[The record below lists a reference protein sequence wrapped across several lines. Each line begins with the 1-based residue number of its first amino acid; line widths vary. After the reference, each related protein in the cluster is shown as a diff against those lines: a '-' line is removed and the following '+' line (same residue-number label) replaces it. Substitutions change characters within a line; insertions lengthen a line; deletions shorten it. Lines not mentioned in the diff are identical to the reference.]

1 MQYTCPMHPE
11 IVRDESGNCPLC
23 GMTLEPVAASTS
35 HWTCPMHP
43 EVHEQGPGHCTDCG
57 CALEPVT
64 ITAAPGENPELI
76 DFRRRLWLAVPLTLA
91 VLFLAMGP
99 MLLPGLAALE
109 HLPWARWSQWLL
121 ATPVVFWAGW
131 PFLDRGVQSLRGRL
145 NMFTLIALGV
155 SAAYL
160 FSLAALVIPG
170 SFPDS
175 ARDAMGMVPLYF
187 EAAAVI
193 VTLVL
198 AGQILELRART
209 RTGAALRALLD
220 LAPDIAVRV
229 AEDGSESEVPA
240 AQLRKQDKL
249 RVRPGARVPVDGVVL
264 EGSSSVDEA
273 MVTGESVPVAKVPGD
288 RLIGGTV
295 NGGGSLLMWAEG
307 IGSEGTLARIVG
319 MVSEAQR
326 SRAPVHALADR
337 VSAWF
342 VPAVVFAAVVSA
354 LVWWWV
360 GPEPRLAHA
369 LVAGVTVLII
379 ACPCAV
385 GLATP
390 MSMTVA
396 MGRGAQ
402 AGVLFREARA
412 LEALA
417 SLEVLVCDK
426 TGTLTEGRPR
436 VDDIY
441 PAEGMDEKELLR
453 LAAGIAQQ
461 SDHPLAKAVV
471 AAARERKI
479 RPPLARGVEA
489 VAGSGTQ
496 GQVGTAQVKLGSAE
510 FTGSADAFADEASAA
525 QESGASLVYVAVD
538 GRVAGL
544 LTARDPVRPGTTEAL
559 AELRGLGLQIT
570 MLTGD
575 SERAARHVA
584 AELGIDRVV
593 AGVKPDGK
601 AEAIKAL
608 QAGGLRVAMA
618 GDGVNDAP
626 ALAQAEVGIAMGH
639 GTDVAKQTAG
649 ITLVKG
655 DLAAIGRARRLSAAT
670 MKNVR
675 QNLWLAF
682 GYNALGVPIAAGVL
696 YPLLG
701 WTLTPAFAAAAM
713 SLSSVT
719 VITNALRLARI
730 RLS

>member
-11 IVRDESGNCPLC
+11 VLRDEPGNCPLC

-43 EVHEQGPGHCTDCG
+43 EVHEQGPGHCSACG

-76 DFRRRLWLAVPLTLA
+76 DFRRRLRLAVPLTLA

-99 MLLPGLAALE
+99 MLLPALAPLE
-109 HLPWARWSQWLL
+109 HAAWARWAQWLL

-131 PFLDRGVQSLRGRL
+131 PFLERGVQSLRGRL

-160 FSLAALVIPG
+160 FSLAALLIPG

-220 LAPDIAVRV
+220 LAPDMAVRV

-273 MVTGESVPVAKVPGD
+273 MVTGESVPVAKAPGD

-307 IGSEGTLARIVG
+307 IGSESTLARIVG

-342 VPAVVFAAVVSA
+342 VPAVVLVAVVSA

-426 TGTLTEGRPR
+426 TGTLTEGRPQ
-436 VDDIY
+436 VDAIY

-471 AAARERKI
+471 AAARERRI

-510 FTGSADAFADEASAA
+510 FTAATDAFADEAGAA

-544 LTARDPVRPGTTEAL
+544 LTARDPVRPGTKEAL
-559 AELRGLGLQIT
+559 AELRGLGLQVT

-575 SERAARHVA
+575 GERAARHVA

-601 AEAIKAL
+601 AEAIQAL
-608 QAGGLRVAMA
+608 QADGLRVAMA

-719 VITNALRLARI
+719 VIGNALRLART

>member
-1 MQYTCPMHPE
+1 MA
-11 IVRDESGNCPLC
+11 
-23 GMTLEPVAASTS
+23 LEPVAASTS

-43 EVHEQGPGHCTDCG
+43 DVHEPRPGHCSDCG

-64 ITAAPGENPELI
+64 VTAAPAENPELT
-76 DFRRRLWLAVPLTLA
+76 DFRRRLWIAAPLTLA
-91 VLFLAMGP
+91 VLVLAMGP
-99 MLLPGLAALE
+99 MIVPALE
-109 HLPWARWSQWLL
+109 PLGHATWARWAQGLL
-121 ATPVVFWAGW
+121 ATPVVLWCGW
-131 PFLDRGVQSLRGRL
+131 PFLRRGIESLRGRL

-155 SAAYL
+155 TAAYA
-160 FSLAALVIPG
+160 FSLAALFEPKA
-170 SFPDS
+170 FPAS
-175 ARDAMGMVPLYF
+175 ALDAMGMVPLYF

-198 AGQILELRART
+198 AGQILELGARM

-220 LAPDIAVRV
+220 LAPDVAVLV
-229 AEDGSESEVPA
+229 ADDGSESEVPSA
-240 AQLRKQDKL
+240 RLAKQDKL

-264 EGSSSVDEA
+264 EGSSSVDES
-273 MVTGESVPVAKVPGD
+273 MVTGESVPVAKAAGD

-295 NGGGSLLMWAEG
+295 NGSGSLLMWAEG
-307 IGSEGTLARIVG
+307 IGAESTLARIVG
-319 MVSEAQR
+319 MVAEAQR

-342 VPAVVFAAVVSA
+342 VPAVIAVAVLSA
-354 LVWWWV
+354 TAWGLM

-402 AGVLFREARA
+402 TGVLFREARA
-412 LEALA
+412 LEGLA
-417 SLEVLVCDK
+417 SLDLLVCDK
-426 TGTLTEGRPR
+426 TGTLTEGKPR
-436 VDDIY
+436 VE
-441 PAEGMDEKELLR
+441 AVHLEAGVGEAELLR
-453 LAAGIAQQ
+453 LVAGVAQQ
-461 SDHPLAKAVV
+461 SDHPLARAVV
-471 AAARERKI
+471 AAARERRI
-479 RPPLARGVEA
+479 RPPLARDVES
-489 VAGSGTQ
+489 VAGAGTR
-496 GQVGTAQVKLGSAE
+496 GEVGATKIALGSEEFAGAAGTFAE
-510 FTGSADAFADEASAA
+510 VAAAA
-525 QESGASLVYVAVD
+525 QESGASVVFVAID
-538 GRVAGL
+538 GRPSGL
-544 LTARDPVRPGTTEAL
+544 LVARDPVRAGTVEAL
-559 AELRGLGLQIT
+559 VQLRGMGLRIA

-584 AELGIDRVV
+584 AELGIDRVL
-593 AGVKPDGK
+593 AGVKPGGK
-601 AEAIKAL
+601 AEAIRSL
-608 QAGGLRVAMA
+608 QASGLRVAMA
-618 GDGVNDAP
+618 GDGINDAP
-626 ALAQAEVGIAMGH
+626 ALAQADVGIAMGH

-655 DLAAIGRARRLSAAT
+655 DLAAIGRARRLSVAT
-670 MKNVR
+670 MQNVR

-696 YPLLG
+696 YPMLG

-719 VITNALRLARI
+719 VIGNALRLARF
-730 RLS
+730 RP

>member
-11 IVRDESGNCPLC
+11 VLREEPGNCPLC

-43 EVHEQGPGHCTDCG
+43 EVHEQGPGHCSDCG

-64 ITAAPGENPELI
+64 VTAEPEENPELT
-76 DFRRRLWLAVPLTLA
+76 DFRRRLWVAAPLTVA
-91 VLFLAMGP
+91 VLVLAMGP
-99 MLLPGLAALE
+99 MLVSALAPLE
-109 HLPWARWSQWLL
+109 HQAWARWAQWLL
-121 ATPVVFWAGW
+121 ATPVVLWAGW
-131 PFLDRGVQSLRGRL
+131 PFLRRGVESLRGRL
-145 NMFTLIALGV
+145 NMFTLIGLGV

-160 FSLAALVIPG
+160 FSLAALVVPG
-170 SFPDS
+170 AFPPS
-175 ARDAMGMVPLYF
+175 ARDAMGQVPLYF

-198 AGQILELRART
+198 AGQILELRARA

-220 LAPDIAVRV
+220 LAPAVAVRV
-229 AEDGSESEVPA
+229 DTDGGEEEVPLA
-240 AQLRKQDKL
+240 DVHKEDKL

-264 EGSSSVDEA
+264 EGTSSVDES
-273 MVTGESVPVAKVPGD
+273 MVTGESVPVPKGAGD

-295 NGGGSLLMWAEG
+295 NGSGSLLMWAEG
-307 IGSEGTLARIVG
+307 IGPESTLARIVG
-319 MVSEAQR
+319 MVAEAQR
-326 SRAPVHALADR
+326 SRAPVHQLADR

-342 VPAVVFAAVVSA
+342 VPAVVLAALVSA

-360 GPEPRLAHA
+360 GPEPRVAHA

-402 AGVLFREARA
+402 TGVLFREAGA

-417 SLEVLVCDK
+417 SLDLLAVDK
-426 TGTLTEGRPR
+426 TGTLTEGRPE
-436 VDDIY
+436 VEAIH
-441 PAEGMDEKELLR
+441 PAVGIEEKELLR
-453 LAAGIAQQ
+453 LAAGVAQQ
-461 SDHPLAKAVV
+461 SDHPLSKAVV
-471 AAARERKI
+471 AAARGRRI
-479 RPPLARGVEA
+479 RPPLARGVES
-489 VAGSGTQ
+489 VAGGGTR
-496 GQVGTAQVKLGSAE
+496 GQVGHQAVALGSADFSGSTVE
-510 FTGSADAFADEASAA
+510 FDQLAEAA
-525 QESGASLVYVAVD
+525 QATGASVVHITVD
-538 GRVAGL
+538 GRPAGL
-544 LTARDPVRPGTTEAL
+544 IVARDPLREGAAEAL
-559 AELRGLGLQIT
+559 AELRRLGLGIA

-575 SERAARHVA
+575 NERAARHVA
-584 AELGIDRVV
+584 RELGIEQVV
-593 AGVKPDGK
+593 AGVRPDGK
-601 AEAIKAL
+601 AEAIRSL
-608 QAGGLRVAMA
+608 QAQGRRVAMA

-626 ALAQAEVGIAMGH
+626 ALAQADVGIAMGH

-655 DLAAIGRARRLSAAT
+655 DLTAIARARKLSVAT
-670 MKNVR
+670 MRNVR

-682 GYNALGVPIAAGVL
+682 GYNALGVPLAAGVL
-696 YPLLG
+696 YPVLG
-701 WTLTPAFAAAAM
+701 WMLTPAFAAAAM

-719 VITNALRLARI
+719 VISNALRLSRF
-730 RLS
+730 RP

>member
-11 IVRDESGNCPLC
+11 VLRDQPGNCPLC

-64 ITAAPGENPELI
+64 VTAEPQENPELT
-76 DFRRRLWLAVPLTLA
+76 DFRRRLWVAVPLTAA
-91 VLFLAMGP
+91 VLVLAMGP
-99 MLLPGLAALE
+99 MLLPALGPLE
-109 HLPWARWSQWLL
+109 HATWARWAQWLL
-121 ATPVVFWAGW
+121 ATPVVLWAGW
-131 PFLDRGVQSLRGRL
+131 PFLRRGVESLRGRL
-145 NMFTLIALGV
+145 NMFTLIGLGV

-160 FSLAALVIPG
+160 FSLAALWVPDL
-170 SFPDS
+170 FPPS
-175 ARDAMGMVPLYF
+175 ARDAMGQVPLYF

-198 AGQILELRART
+198 AGQIMELRARA

-220 LAPDIAVRV
+220 LAPGVAVRV
-229 AEDGSESEVPA
+229 AEDGSETEVA
-240 AQLRKQDKL
+240 LAEVRKEDKL

-264 EGSSSVDEA
+264 EGTSSVDEA
-273 MVTGESVPVAKVPGD
+273 MVTGESVPVAKAAGD

-295 NGGGSLLMWAEG
+295 NGSGSLLMWAEG
-307 IGSEGTLARIVG
+307 IGPESTLARIVG
-319 MVSEAQR
+319 MVAEAQR

-342 VPAVVFAAVVSA
+342 VPAVVAAAVLSA
-354 LVWWWV
+354 IVWWLV
-360 GPEPRLAHA
+360 GPEPRIAHA

-396 MGRGAQ
+396 MGRGAHS
-402 AGVLFREARA
+402 GVLFREARA

-417 SLEVLVCDK
+417 SLDVLAVDK
-426 TGTLTEGRPR
+426 TGTLTEGRPEVEALHP
-436 VDDIY
+436 VD
-441 PAEGMDEKELLR
+441 GLDEKELLR
-453 LAAGIAQQ
+453 LAAGVAQQ
-461 SDHPLAKAVV
+461 SDHPLSKAIVT
-471 AAARERKI
+471 AARARKV
-479 RPPLARGVEA
+479 RPPLARGVES
-489 VAGSGTQ
+489 VAGGGTR
-496 GQVGTAQVKLGSAE
+496 GQVGSQSVAIGSAA
-510 FTGSADAFADEASAA
+510 FTGSTEEFDRMAAAA
-525 QESGASLVYVAVD
+525 QESGASVVHVSVD
-538 GRVAGL
+538 NRPAGL
-544 LTARDPVRPGTTEAL
+544 IVARDPLREGAAGAL
-559 AELRGLGLQIT
+559 AELRALGLRIA

-575 SERAARHVA
+575 GERAARHVA
-584 AELGIDRVV
+584 AELGIDHVV
-593 AGVKPDGK
+593 AEVRPDGK
-601 AEAIKAL
+601 ADAIRAL
-608 QAGGLRVAMA
+608 QAQGHRVAMA

-655 DLAAIGRARRLSAAT
+655 DLAAIGRARRLSVAT
-670 MKNVR
+670 MGNVR

-682 GYNALGVPIAAGVL
+682 GYNALGVPLAAGVL
-696 YPLLG
+696 YPVLG
-701 WTLTPAFAAAAM
+701 WMLTPAFAAAAM

-719 VITNALRLARI
+719 VIGNALRLSRF
-730 RLS
+730 RP

>member
-1 MQYTCPMHPE
+1 MHPE
-11 IVRDESGNCPLC
+11 VLRDEPGNCPLC

-43 EVHEQGPGHCTDCG
+43 EVHEQGPGHCSACG

-76 DFRRRLWLAVPLTLA
+76 DFRRRLRLAVPLTLA

-99 MLLPGLAALE
+99 MLLPALAPLE
-109 HLPWARWSQWLL
+109 HAAWARWAQWLL

-131 PFLDRGVQSLRGRL
+131 PFLERGVQSLRGRL

-160 FSLAALVIPG
+160 FSLAALLIPG

-220 LAPDIAVRV
+220 LAPDMAVRV

-273 MVTGESVPVAKVPGD
+273 MVTGESVPVAKAPGD

-307 IGSEGTLARIVG
+307 IGSESTLARIVG

-342 VPAVVFAAVVSA
+342 VPAVVLVAVVSA

-426 TGTLTEGRPR
+426 TGTLTEGRPQ
-436 VDDIY
+436 VDAIY

-471 AAARERKI
+471 AAARERRI

-510 FTGSADAFADEASAA
+510 FTAATDAFADEASAA

-544 LTARDPVRPGTTEAL
+544 LTARDPVRPGTKEAL

-575 SERAARHVA
+575 GERAARHVA

-601 AEAIKAL
+601 AEAIQAL
-608 QAGGLRVAMA
+608 QADGLRVAMA

-719 VITNALRLARI
+719 VISNALRLART

>member
-11 IVRDESGNCPLC
+11 VLRDEPGNCPLC

-43 EVHEQGPGHCTDCG
+43 EVHEQGPGHCSACG

-76 DFRRRLWLAVPLTLA
+76 DFRRRLRLAVPLTLA

-99 MLLPGLAALE
+99 MLLPALAPLE
-109 HLPWARWSQWLL
+109 HAAWARWAQWLL

-131 PFLDRGVQSLRGRL
+131 PFLERGVQSLRGRL

-160 FSLAALVIPG
+160 FSLAALLIPG

-220 LAPDIAVRV
+220 LAPDMAVRV

-273 MVTGESVPVAKVPGD
+273 MVTGESVPVAKAPGD

-307 IGSEGTLARIVG
+307 IGSESTLARIVG

-342 VPAVVFAAVVSA
+342 VPAVVLVAVVSA

-426 TGTLTEGRPR
+426 TGTLTEGRPQ
-436 VDDIY
+436 VDAIY

-471 AAARERKI
+471 AAARERRI

-510 FTGSADAFADEASAA
+510 FAAATDAFADEASAA

-544 LTARDPVRPGTTEAL
+544 LTARDPVRPGTKEAL

-575 SERAARHVA
+575 GERAARHVA

-601 AEAIKAL
+601 AEAIQAL
-608 QAGGLRVAMA
+608 QADGLRVAMA

-719 VITNALRLARI
+719 VISNALRLART

>member
-11 IVRDESGNCPLC
+11 ILRDEPGDCPLC

-64 ITAAPGENPELI
+64 VTAAPGENPELV
-76 DFRRRLWLAVPLTLA
+76 DFRRRLWLAAPLTVA
-91 VLFLAMGP
+91 VLLLAMGP
-99 MLLPGLAALE
+99 MLLYALAPLE
-109 HLPWARWSQWLL
+109 HAGWARWAQWLL

-131 PFLDRGVQSLRGRL
+131 PFLRRGVESLRRRL

-160 FSLAALVIPG
+160 FSLAALLVPG
-170 SFPDS
+170 SFPES

-209 RTGAALRALLD
+209 KTGAALRALLD
-220 LAPDIAVRV
+220 LAPEIAVRV
-229 AEDGSESEVPA
+229 AEDGSESELPA
-240 AQLRKQDKL
+240 AELRKQDKL

-264 EGSSSVDEA
+264 EGTSSVDEA
-273 MVTGESVPVAKVPGD
+273 MVTGESVPVTKAPGD

-295 NGGGSLLMWAEG
+295 NGSGSLLMWAEG
-307 IGSEGTLARIVG
+307 IGSESTLARIVG

-342 VPAVVFAAVVSA
+342 VPAVVVAAVVSA

-396 MGRGAQ
+396 MGRGAHS
-402 AGVLFREARA
+402 GVLFREARA

-417 SLEVLVCDK
+417 SLQVLVCDK

-436 VDDIY
+436 VDGIY
-441 PAEGMDEKELLR
+441 LADGVEQKELLR

-479 RPPLARGVEA
+479 RPPLARGVES

-496 GQVGTAQVKLGSAE
+496 GEVGASRVRLGSAE
-510 FTGSADAFADEASAA
+510 FAGAADAFVDEASAA
-525 QESGASLVYVAVD
+525 QDSGASLVYVAVD

-544 LTARDPVRPGTTEAL
+544 LTARDPIKPGTAEAL
-559 AELRGLGLQIT
+559 EELRGLGLQIT

-584 AELGIDRVV
+584 AGLRIDRVV

-601 AEAIKAL
+601 AEAIQAL
-608 QAGGLRVAMA
+608 QAEGLRVAMA

-626 ALAQAEVGIAMGH
+626 ALAQADVGIAMGH

-655 DLAAIGRARRLSAAT
+655 DLAAIGRARRLSVAT
-670 MKNVR
+670 MRNVR

-682 GYNALGVPIAAGVL
+682 GYNSLGVPIAAGVL

-719 VITNALRLARI
+719 VITNALRLARF
-730 RLS
+730 RP

>member
-11 IVRDESGNCPLC
+11 VLRDEPGNCPLC

-43 EVHEQGPGHCTDCG
+43 EVHEQGPGHCSACG

-76 DFRRRLWLAVPLTLA
+76 DFRRRLRLAVPLTLA

-99 MLLPGLAALE
+99 MLLPALAPLE
-109 HLPWARWSQWLL
+109 HAAWARWAQWLL

-131 PFLDRGVQSLRGRL
+131 PFLERGVQSLRGRL

-160 FSLAALVIPG
+160 FSLAALLIPG

-220 LAPDIAVRV
+220 LAPDMAVRV

-273 MVTGESVPVAKVPGD
+273 MVTGESVPVAKAPGD

-307 IGSEGTLARIVG
+307 IGSESTLARIVG

-342 VPAVVFAAVVSA
+342 VPAVVLVAVVAA
-354 LVWWWV
+354 LVGWWV

-426 TGTLTEGRPR
+426 TGTLTEGRPQ
-436 VDDIY
+436 VDAIY

-471 AAARERKI
+471 AAARERRI

-510 FTGSADAFADEASAA
+510 FTAATDAFADEASAA

-544 LTARDPVRPGTTEAL
+544 LTARDPVRPGTKEAL

-575 SERAARHVA
+575 GERAARHVA

-601 AEAIKAL
+601 AEAIQAL
-608 QAGGLRVAMA
+608 QADGLRVAMA

-719 VITNALRLARI
+719 VISNALRLART

>member
-11 IVRDESGNCPLC
+11 VVRDEPGNCPLC

-43 EVHEQGPGHCTDCG
+43 EVHEQGPGHCGDCG

-64 ITAAPGENPELI
+64 ITAAPAENPELI
-76 DFRRRLWLAVPLTLA
+76 DFRRRLWLAAPLTLA

-99 MLLPGLAALE
+99 MLLPVLAPLE
-109 HLPWARWSQWLL
+109 HAAWSRWAQWLL

-131 PFLDRGVQSLRGRL
+131 PFLERGVRSLRGRL

-160 FSLAALVIPG
+160 FSLAGLLIPD

-198 AGQILELRART
+198 AGQILELRARA

-220 LAPDIAVRV
+220 LAPQTAVRV
-229 AEDGSESEVPA
+229 AEDGSEVEVPLA
-240 AQLRKQDKL
+240 DVQKQDKL

-264 EGSSSVDEA
+264 EGSSSIDES
-273 MVTGESVPVAKVPGD
+273 MVTGESVPVAKQPGE

-295 NGGGSLLMWAEG
+295 NGNGSLLMWAEG
-307 IGSEGTLARIVG
+307 IGPESTLARIVG

-342 VPAVVFAAVVSA
+342 VPAVVLAAVISS

-412 LEALA
+412 LEALS

-426 TGTLTEGRPR
+426 TGTLTEGRPQI
-436 VDDIY
+436 DDIY

-510 FTGSADAFADEASAA
+510 FTGSAAAFVDESRAA
-525 QESGASLVYVAVD
+525 QESGASLMYVSVD

-544 LTARDPVRPGTTEAL
+544 LTARDPVKPSTAEAL

-575 SERAARHVA
+575 GERAARHVA
-584 AELGIDRVV
+584 VELGIDRVV

-601 AEAIKAL
+601 AGVIRAL
-608 QAGGLRVAMA
+608 QADGLRVAMA

-626 ALAQAEVGIAMGH
+626 ALAQADVGVAMGH

-670 MKNVR
+670 MRNVR

-696 YPLLG
+696 YPWLG

-719 VITNALRLARI
+719 VITNALRLSRT
-730 RLS
+730 RL

>member
-1 MQYTCPMHPE
+1 MHPE

-109 HLPWARWSQWLL
+109 HSPWARWSQWLL

-229 AEDGSESEVPA
+229 AEDGSELEVPA

-342 VPAVVFAAVVSA
+342 VPAVVLAAVVSA

-436 VDDIY
+436 VEDIY

-461 SDHPLAKAVV
+461 SDHPLARAVV

-510 FTGSADAFADEASAA
+510 FAGLADAFADEASAA

-655 DLAAIGRARRLSAAT
+655 DLAAIGRARRLSAAA
-670 MKNVR
+670 MRNVR

-682 GYNALGVPIAAGVL
+682 AYNALGVPIAAGVL

-719 VITNALRLARI
+719 VITNALRLART
-730 RLS
+730 RL

>member
-11 IVRDESGNCPLC
+11 VLRDEPGSCPLC
-23 GMTLEPVAASTS
+23 GMALEPVAASTS

-43 EVHEQGPGHCTDCG
+43 EVHEQGPGHCSDCG

-64 ITAAPGENPELI
+64 VTAEPEENPELT
-76 DFRRRLWLAVPLTLA
+76 DFRRRLWIAAPLTVA
-91 VLFLAMGP
+91 VLVLAMGP
-99 MLLPGLAALE
+99 MLVPALAPLE
-109 HLPWARWSQWLL
+109 HQAWARWAQWLL
-121 ATPVVFWAGW
+121 ATPVVLWAGW
-131 PFLDRGVQSLRGRL
+131 PFLRRGVESLRGRL
-145 NMFTLIALGV
+145 NMFTLIGLGV

-160 FSLAALVIPG
+160 FSLAALVAPG
-170 SFPDS
+170 AFPPS
-175 ARDAMGMVPLYF
+175 ARDAMGQVPLYF

-198 AGQILELRART
+198 AGQILELRARA

-220 LAPDIAVRV
+220 LAPAMAVRV
-229 AEDGSESEVPA
+229 GEDGGEEEVPLA
-240 AQLRKQDKL
+240 NVRKEDKL
-249 RVRPGARVPVDGVVL
+249 RVRPGAKVPVDGVVL
-264 EGSSSVDEA
+264 EGNSSVDES
-273 MVTGESVPVAKVPGD
+273 MVTGESVPVPKTAGD

-295 NGGGSLLMWAEG
+295 NGSGSLLMWAEG
-307 IGSEGTLARIVG
+307 IGPESTLARIVG
-319 MVSEAQR
+319 MVAEAQR

-342 VPAVVFAAVVSA
+342 VPAVVLAAVVSA

-360 GPEPRLAHA
+360 GPEPRIAHA

-402 AGVLFREARA
+402 MGVLFREARA

-417 SLEVLVCDK
+417 SLDLLAVDK
-426 TGTLTEGRPR
+426 TGTLTEGRPG
-436 VDDIY
+436 VEALH
-441 PAEGMDEKELLR
+441 PADGVDEKDLLR
-453 LAAGIAQQ
+453 LAAGVAQQ
-461 SDHPLAKAVV
+461 SDHPLSRAVV

-479 RPPLARGVEA
+479 RPPLARGVES
-489 VAGSGTQ
+489 VAGGGTR
-496 GQVGTAQVKLGSAE
+496 GQVGTQVVALGSAAYA
-510 FTGSADAFADEASAA
+510 GSTESLDELAA
-525 QESGASLVYVAVD
+525 EAQASGASVVHVSVD
-538 GRVAGL
+538 DLPAGL
-544 LTARDPVRPGTTEAL
+544 IVARDPLREGAAEAIG
-559 AELRGLGLQIT
+559 ELGRLGLAIA

-575 SERAARHVA
+575 NERAARHVA
-584 AELGIDRVV
+584 RELGIEQVV
-593 AGVKPDGK
+593 AEVRPDGK
-601 AEAIKAL
+601 AEAIRSL
-608 QAGGLRVAMA
+608 QAQGRRVAMA

-626 ALAQAEVGIAMGH
+626 ALAQADVGIAMGH

-655 DLAAIGRARRLSAAT
+655 DLAAIARARTLSAAT

-682 GYNALGVPIAAGVL
+682 GYNALGVPLAAGVF

-701 WTLTPAFAAAAM
+701 WMLTPAFAAAAM

-719 VITNALRLARI
+719 VIGNALRLTRF
-730 RLS
+730 RP

>member
-11 IVRDESGNCPLC
+11 VLREEPGTCPAC

-43 EVHEQGPGHCTDCG
+43 AVHEQGPGHCSDCG

-64 ITAAPGENPELI
+64 VTAQPGENPELT
-76 DFRRRLWLAVPLTLA
+76 DFRRRLWIAAPLTVG
-91 VLFLAMGP
+91 VLVLAMGP
-99 MLLPGLAALE
+99 MLVPAMAPLE
-109 HLPWARWSQWLL
+109 HASWARWGQWLL
-121 ATPVVFWAGW
+121 ATPVVLWAGW
-131 PFLDRGVQSLRGRL
+131 PFLRRGVESLRGRL

-160 FSLAALVIPG
+160 FSCAALVAPG
-170 SFPDS
+170 AFPPS
-175 ARDAMGMVPLYF
+175 ARDAMGQVPLYF

-198 AGQILELRART
+198 AGQILELRARA

-220 LAPDIAVRV
+220 LAPAMAIRV
-229 AEDGSESEVPA
+229 AEDGSEAEIPLAEVG
-240 AQLRKQDKL
+240 KQDKL

-264 EGSSSVDEA
+264 EGSSSVDES
-273 MVTGESVPVAKVPGD
+273 MVTGESVPVARAAGD

-295 NGGGSLLMWAEG
+295 NGSGSLLMWAEG
-307 IGSEGTLARIVG
+307 IGPESTLARIVG
-319 MVSEAQR
+319 MVAEAQR

-342 VPAVVFAAVVSA
+342 VPAVVLAALVSAVV
-354 LVWWWV
+354 WWLV
-360 GPEPRLAHA
+360 GPEPRIAHA

-402 AGVLFREARA
+402 SGVLFREARA

-417 SLEVLVCDK
+417 SLDLLAVDK

-436 VDDIY
+436 IEALH
-441 PAEGMDEKELLR
+441 PAEGMDEQELLR

-461 SDHPLAKAVV
+461 SDHPLSKAVV
-471 AAARERKI
+471 AAARERKV
-479 RPPLARGVEA
+479 RPPLARGVES
-489 VAGSGTQ
+489 VAGSGTR
-496 GQVGTAQVKLGSAE
+496 GQVGNQAVALGSA
-510 FTGSADAFADEASAA
+510 AFAGSTGGFDRLAGAA
-525 QESGASLVYVAVD
+525 QESGASVVHVSVE
-538 GRVAGL
+538 GRPAGL
-544 LTARDPVRPGTTEAL
+544 IVARDPLREGTIEAL
-559 AELRGLGLQIT
+559 AELRGLGLGIA

-575 SERAARHVA
+575 NERAARYVA
-584 AELGIDRVV
+584 DKLGIDHVLADVR
-593 AGVKPDGK
+593 PDGK
-601 AEAIKAL
+601 AEAIRAL
-608 QAGGLRVAMA
+608 QAQGRRVAMA

-626 ALAQAEVGIAMGH
+626 ALAQADVGIAMGH

-655 DLAAIGRARRLSAAT
+655 DLAGIARARRLSAAT

-682 GYNALGVPIAAGVL
+682 GYNALGVPLAAGVL

-701 WTLTPAFAAAAM
+701 WMLTPAFAAAAM

-719 VITNALRLARI
+719 VISNALRLSRF
-730 RLS
+730 RP

>member
-11 IVRDESGNCPLC
+11 VLRDEPGNCPLC

-43 EVHEQGPGHCTDCG
+43 EVHEQGPGHCSACG

-76 DFRRRLWLAVPLTLA
+76 DFRRRLRLAVPLTLA

-99 MLLPGLAALE
+99 MLLPALAPLE
-109 HLPWARWSQWLL
+109 HAAWARWAQWLL

-131 PFLDRGVQSLRGRL
+131 PFLERGVQSLRGRL

-160 FSLAALVIPG
+160 FSLAALLIPG

-220 LAPDIAVRV
+220 LAPDMAVRV

-273 MVTGESVPVAKVPGD
+273 MVTGESVPVAKAPGD

-307 IGSEGTLARIVG
+307 IGSESTLARIVG

-342 VPAVVFAAVVSA
+342 VPAVVLVAVVSA

-426 TGTLTEGRPR
+426 TGTLTEGRPQ
-436 VDDIY
+436 VDAIY

-471 AAARERKI
+471 AAARERRI

-510 FTGSADAFADEASAA
+510 FTAATDAFADQAGAA

-544 LTARDPVRPGTTEAL
+544 LTARDPVRPGTKEAL
-559 AELRGLGLQIT
+559 AELRGLGLQVT

-575 SERAARHVA
+575 GERAARHVA

-601 AEAIKAL
+601 AEAIQAL
-608 QAGGLRVAMA
+608 QADGLRVAMA

-719 VITNALRLARI
+719 VIGNALRLART

>member
-11 IVRDESGNCPLC
+11 IVRDEPGNCPLC

-64 ITAAPGENPELI
+64 ITAAPAENPELI

-99 MLLPGLAALE
+99 MLLPVLAPLE
-109 HLPWARWSQWLL
+109 HASWARWAQCLL

-131 PFLDRGVQSLRGRL
+131 PFLDRGVRSLRGRL

-160 FSLAALVIPG
+160 FSLAALLIPG

-295 NGGGSLLMWAEG
+295 NGTGSLLMWAEG
-307 IGSEGTLARIVG
+307 IGSESTLARIVG

-342 VPAVVFAAVVSA
+342 VPAVVLAAVISA

-396 MGRGAQ
+396 MGRGAL

-471 AAARERKI
+471 AAARERRI

-510 FTGSADAFADEASAA
+510 FTGSADAFTSEADAA

-544 LTARDPVRPGTTEAL
+544 LTARDPVRSGTIEAL

-601 AEAIKAL
+601 AEAIQAL
-608 QAGGLRVAMA
+608 QADGLRVAMA

-626 ALAQAEVGIAMGH
+626 ALARAEVGIAMGH

-719 VITNALRLARI
+719 VISNALRLARI

>member
-11 IVRDESGNCPLC
+11 VLRDAPGSCPLC

-43 EVHEQGPGHCTDCG
+43 EVQEQGPGHCSDCG

-64 ITAAPGENPELI
+64 VTAAPEENPELV
-76 DFRRRLWLAVPLTLA
+76 DFRRRLWLAAPLTLA
-91 VLFLAMGP
+91 VLLLAMGP
-99 MLLPGLAALE
+99 MVLPALAPLE
-109 HLPWARWSQWLL
+109 HATWARWAQWLL
-121 ATPVVFWAGW
+121 ATPVVFWAGG
-131 PFLDRGVQSLRGRL
+131 PFLRRGVQSLRGRL

-160 FSLAALVIPG
+160 FSLAGLLIPG

-198 AGQILELRART
+198 AGQILELRARA

-220 LAPDIAVRV
+220 LAPESAVRV
-229 AEDGSESEVPA
+229 AEDGSETDIPLADVH
-240 AQLRKQDKL
+240 KQDKL

-264 EGSSSVDEA
+264 EGTSSVDES
-273 MVTGESVPVAKVPGD
+273 MVTGESLPVAKQAGE

-295 NGGGSLLMWAEG
+295 NGNGSLLMWAEG
-307 IGSEGTLARIVG
+307 IGPESTLARIVG
-319 MVSEAQR
+319 MVAEAQR

-342 VPAVVFAAVVSA
+342 VPVVVLAAVISA
-354 LVWWWV
+354 VLWWWV
-360 GPEPRLAHA
+360 GPQPRLAHA

-396 MGRGAQ
+396 MGRGAGV
-402 AGVLFREARA
+402 GVLFREARA

-417 SLEVLVCDK
+417 KLDMLVCDK
-426 TGTLTEGRPR
+426 TGTLTEGRPS
-436 VDDIY
+436 VDGIHL
-441 PAEGMDEKELLR
+441 AEGVEEKELLR

-479 RPPLARGVEA
+479 RPPLARGVES
-489 VAGSGTQ
+489 VAGAGTQ
-496 GQVGTAQVKLGSAE
+496 GQVGALQVKLGSAE
-510 FTGSADAFADEASAA
+510 FAGSAGAFAPEASAA
-525 QESGASLVYVAVD
+525 RQSGASLVFVSVD
-538 GRVAGL
+538 GVVQAL
-544 LTARDPVRPGTTEAL
+544 LSARDPIRAGTADAL
-559 AELRGLGLQIT
+559 AELRALGMKIA

-575 SERAARHVA
+575 SEQAAAQVA

-601 AEAIKAL
+601 ARAIKAL
-608 QAGGLRVAMA
+608 QAEGFAVAMA

-626 ALAQAEVGIAMGH
+626 ALAQADVGIAMGH

-655 DLAAIGRARRLSAAT
+655 DLAAIGRARRLSVAT
-670 MKNVR
+670 MHNVR

-682 GYNALGVPIAAGVL
+682 GYNSLGVPLAAGVL

-719 VITNALRLARI
+719 VISNALRLSRI
-730 RLS
+730 RL

>member
-1 MQYTCPMHPE
+1 MQYSCPMHPE
-11 IVRDESGNCPLC
+11 VLREEAGSCPIC

-43 EVHEQGPGHCTDCG
+43 AVQERGPGHCTDCG

-64 ITAAPGENPELI
+64 VTAAAEENPELV
-76 DFRRRLWLAVPLTLA
+76 DFRRRLWLAAPVTLA
-91 VLFLAMGP
+91 ILLLSMGP
-99 MLLPGLAALE
+99 MVLPAMETLE
-109 HLPWARWSQWLL
+109 HAAWARWAQWLL
-121 ATPVVFWAGW
+121 ATPVVFWAGG
-131 PFLDRGVQSLRGRL
+131 PFLVRGVQSLRGRL

-160 FSLAALVIPG
+160 FSLAALLVPG

-175 ARDAMGMVPLYF
+175 ARDAMGNVPLYF
-187 EAAAVI
+187 EACAVI

-198 AGQILELRART
+198 VGQILELRARA

-220 LAPDIAVRV
+220 LAPASAVRV
-229 AEDGSESEVPA
+229 AEDGSEDEIPLAEV
-240 AQLRKQDKL
+240 RKQDKL

-264 EGSSSVDEA
+264 EGTSSVDES
-273 MVTGESVPVAKVPGD
+273 MVTGESIPVAKQAGE

-295 NGGGSLLMWAEG
+295 NGNGSLLMWAEG
-307 IGSEGTLARIVG
+307 IGPESTLSRIVG
-319 MVSEAQR
+319 MVADAQR

-342 VPAVVFAAVVSA
+342 VPAVVLAAVVSA
-354 LVWWWV
+354 LVWWLV

-396 MGRGAQ
+396 MGRGAGV
-402 AGVLFREARA
+402 GVLFREARA

-417 SLEVLVCDK
+417 GLNMLACDK
-426 TGTLTEGRPR
+426 TGTLTEGQPE
-436 VDDIY
+436 VDGIWL
-441 PAEGMDEKELLR
+441 AEAVQEKELLR
-453 LAAGIAQQ
+453 LAAGVAQQ

-471 AAARERKI
+471 VAARSRKV
-479 RPPLARGVEA
+479 RPPLARGVES
-489 VAGSGTQ
+489 VAGAGTR
-496 GQVGTAQVKLGSAE
+496 GQVGEAQVKLGSAE
-510 FTGSADAFADEASAA
+510 FVGSAGAFARDATAA
-525 QESGASLVYVAVD
+525 RESGASVVFVSVD
-538 GRVAGL
+538 GVVQAL
-544 LTARDPVRPGTTEAL
+544 LSARDPIRTGTADAL
-559 AELRGLGLQIT
+559 AELRALGLRIA

-575 SERAARHVA
+575 SEEAARHVA
-584 AELGIDRVV
+584 TELGIERVM

-608 QAGGLRVAMA
+608 QAEGLVIAMA

-626 ALAQAEVGIAMGH
+626 ALAQADVGIAMGH

-655 DLAAIGRARRLSAAT
+655 DLAAIGRARRLSVAT
-670 MKNVR
+670 MRNVR

-682 GYNALGVPIAAGVL
+682 GYNALGVPLAAGVL
-696 YPLLG
+696 YPFLG

-719 VITNALRLARI
+719 VISNALRLSRAR
-730 RLS
+730 L

>member
-11 IVRDESGNCPLC
+11 VLRDGPGLCPIC
-23 GMTLEPVAASTS
+23 GMSLEPVAASTS

-43 EVHEQGPGHCTDCG
+43 EVHEPGPGHCADCG

-64 ITAAPGENPELI
+64 VTAGPAENPELT
-76 DFRRRLWLAVPLTLA
+76 DFRRRLQVAAPLSFA
-91 VLFLAMGP
+91 VLVLAMGP
-99 MLLPGLAALE
+99 MLVPALAPLGHAG
-109 HLPWARWSQWLL
+109 WARWLQGLL
-121 ATPVVFWAGW
+121 ATPVVLWAGW
-131 PFLDRGVQSLRGRL
+131 PFLQRGMQSLRGRL
-145 NMFTLIALGV
+145 NMFTLIGLGV
-155 SAAYL
+155 AAAFL
-160 FSLAALVIPG
+160 FSVAALLAPD
-170 SFPDS
+170 SFPHS
-175 ARDAMGMVPLYF
+175 ARDELGMVPLYF

-198 AGQILELRART
+198 AGQILELRARA
-209 RTGAALRALLD
+209 RTGAALRALLE
-220 LAPDIAVRV
+220 LAPETAIRV
-229 AEDGSESEVPA
+229 ADDGSETEVALA
-240 AQLRKQDKL
+240 AVHKQDKL

-264 EGSSSVDEA
+264 EGSSAVDES
-273 MVTGESVPVAKVPGD
+273 MVTGESVPVAKAPGD
-288 RLIGGTV
+288 KLIGGTV
-295 NGGGSLLMWAEG
+295 NGSGSLLMWAEG
-307 IGSEGTLARIVG
+307 VGPESTLARIVG
-319 MVSEAQR
+319 MVAAAQR

-342 VPAVVFAAVVSA
+342 VPAVVLVAIVAA
-354 LVWWWV
+354 LVWWLV

-402 AGVLFREARA
+402 SGVLFREARA

-417 SLEVLVCDK
+417 SLDLLVCDK

-436 VDDIY
+436 VESVHVG
-441 PAEGMDEKELLR
+441 EGIDQAELLK
-453 LAAGIAQQ
+453 LAAGVAQQ
-461 SDHPLAKAVV
+461 SDHPLARAVV

-479 RPPLARGVEA
+479 RPPLARGVES
-489 VAGSGTQ
+489 VAGGGTR
-496 GQVGTAQVKLGSAE
+496 GEVGAATVAIGSAE
-510 FTGSADAFADEASAA
+510 FIGHPGAFAAQAGLA
-525 QESGASLVYVAVD
+525 QESGASLVFIAVD
-538 GRVAGL
+538 GCPAGL
-544 LTARDPVRPGTTEAL
+544 VVARDPLRPGAADAL
-559 AELRGLGLQIT
+559 GELRGLGLQIA

-575 SERAARHVA
+575 GELAAQHIAR
-584 AELGIDRVV
+584 ELQIDRFV
-593 AGVKPDGK
+593 AGIRPEGK
-601 AEAIKAL
+601 AEAIRSF

-626 ALAQAEVGIAMGH
+626 ALAQADVGIAMGH

-655 DLAAIGRARRLSAAT
+655 DLAAIARARRLSAAT

-682 GYNALGVPIAAGVL
+682 GYNVLGVPLAAGVL
-696 YPLLG
+696 YPVLG

-719 VITNALRLARI
+719 VITNALRLARF
-730 RLS
+730 RP

>member
-11 IVRDESGNCPLC
+11 VLQDHPGNCPSC

-64 ITAAPGENPELI
+64 VTAAPAENPELT
-76 DFRRRLWLAVPLTLA
+76 DFRRRLFVAAPLTLG
-91 VLFLAMGP
+91 VLLLAMGP
-99 MLLPGLAALE
+99 MLVPALAPLE
-109 HLPWARWSQWLL
+109 HQPWARWAQWLL
-121 ATPVVFWAGW
+121 ATPVVFWCGG
-131 PFLDRGVQSLRGRL
+131 PFLRRGLESLRGRL
-145 NMFTLIALGV
+145 NMFTLIGLGV

-160 FSLAALVIPG
+160 FSLAALLVPG
-170 SFPDS
+170 LFPPS
-175 ARDAMGMVPLYF
+175 ARDAMGQVPLYF

-198 AGQILELRART
+198 AGQIMELRARA

-220 LAPDIAVRV
+220 LAPEAAVRV
-229 AEDGSESEVPA
+229 AEDGSEQDVALAEV
-240 AQLRKQDKL
+240 RKEDKL

-264 EGSSSVDEA
+264 EGTSSVDES
-273 MVTGESVPVAKVPGD
+273 MVTGESVPVAKAAGD

-295 NGGGSLLMWAEG
+295 NGSGSLLMWAEG
-307 IGSEGTLARIVG
+307 IGPESTLARIVG
-319 MVSEAQR
+319 MVAEAQR

-342 VPAVVFAAVVSA
+342 VPAVVAAAVLSA
-354 LVWWWV
+354 VVWWLA
-360 GPEPRLAHA
+360 GPEPRIAHA

-402 AGVLFREARA
+402 SGVLFREARA

-417 SLEVLVCDK
+417 SLDVVAVDK
-426 TGTLTEGRPR
+426 TGTLTEGRPE
-436 VDDIY
+436 VEAVHA
-441 PAEGMDEKELLR
+441 AEGIEDKDLLR
-453 LAAGIAQQ
+453 LAAGVAQQ
-461 SDHPLAKAVV
+461 SDHPLSKAVV
-471 AAARERKI
+471 AAARARKI
-479 RPPLARGVEA
+479 RPPLARDVQS
-489 VAGSGTQ
+489 VAGGGTR
-496 GQVGTAQVKLGSAE
+496 GQVGSQSVALGSAA
-510 FTGSADAFADEASAA
+510 FTGSTDEFDRLATVA
-525 QESGASLVYVAVD
+525 QESGASVVHVSVD
-538 GRVAGL
+538 GSPAGL
-544 LTARDPVRPGTTEAL
+544 IVARDPLREGAAEAL
-559 AELRGLGLQIT
+559 AELRALGLGIA

-584 AELGIDRVV
+584 AALGIDHVV
-593 AGVKPDGK
+593 AEVRPDGK
-601 AEAIKAL
+601 AQAIRSL
-608 QAGGLRVAMA
+608 QADGHRVAMA

-626 ALAQAEVGIAMGH
+626 ALAQADVGIAMGH

-655 DLAAIGRARRLSAAT
+655 DLSGIARARRLSAAT

-682 GYNALGVPIAAGVL
+682 GYNALGVPLAAGVL
-696 YPLLG
+696 YPVLG
-701 WTLTPAFAAAAM
+701 WMLTPAFAAAAM

-719 VITNALRLARI
+719 VIGNALRLSRF
-730 RLS
+730 RP